1 MANATLNFH
10 IFLILPKRFIH
21 ISEMRF
27 PIVKI
32 EKGRLDGAVCE
43 YSEEDKMAYLTQVS
57 QKVGIRRNETLNSS
71 SGGDQHGDGG
81 AGVRGSHPQGGN
93 QVGGRLR
100 HPSRQ
105 APRRPGDDVLFD

>member
-1 MANATLNFH
+1 
-10 IFLILPKRFIH
+10 
-21 ISEMRF
+21 MRF

-57 QKVGIRRNETLNSS
+57 QKVGVSNETLNSS

-105 APRRPGDDVLFD
+105 APRRSGDDVLFD